1 MPVGERI
8 EIIFYKHFTAT
19 PTNTVPTMTVEI
31 RPVVEKDANDIKR
44 VAEQAWY
51 EAHAPIIGEEIVA
64 EFLEQYYDIDS
75 LREVIDRDE
84 WIMYVADAGEEVV
97 GFVSG
102 GPDSDE
108 PELLHLN
115 RVYVAP
121 EHWGNSIGGRLLD
134 AFEEDA
140 TRQEFDRVKLRVM
153 VDNDQAV
160 GFYESAG
167 YDRRDEIYDESVE
180 TNSYVYVKA
189 L

>member
-1 MPVGERI
+1 MI
-8 EIIFYKHFTAT
+8 
-19 PTNTVPTMTVEI
+19 VEI
-31 RPVVEKDANDIKR
+31 RQATEEDADDIKR

-51 EAHAPIIGEEIVA
+51 EAHAPIIGDEIVA
-64 EFLEQYYDIDS
+64 EFLEKYYDIDS
-75 LREVIDRDE
+75 LQEVLDRNE
-84 WIMYVADAGEEVV
+84 WITYVADAGEEVV

-102 GPDSDE
+102 GPDGDE

-121 EHWGNSIGGRLLD
+121 EHWGNSIGGRLLG

-140 TRQEFDRVKLRVM
+140 TRQAFDRIKLRVM

-167 YDRRDEIYDESVE
+167 YDRREEIYDESVE
-180 TNSYVYVKA
+180 TNSYVYVKS